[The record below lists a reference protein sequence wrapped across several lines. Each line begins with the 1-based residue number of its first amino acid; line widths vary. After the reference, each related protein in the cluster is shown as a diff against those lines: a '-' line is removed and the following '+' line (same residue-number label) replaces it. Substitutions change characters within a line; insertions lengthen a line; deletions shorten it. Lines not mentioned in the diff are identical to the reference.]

1 MSIAVKTAEP
11 PLGSLAVG
19 KKPKIKTS
27 LMLGA
32 ESKHKLSTLKAD
44 LRIRGLSVIE
54 FVIVD
59 IFIGA
64 TSAFMSQE
72 SQEVKS
78 ILLCILLVAVTVLP
92 AHGAQASVQDR
103 IRMSVAAAD
112 DKRIAPVWGALNAS
126 A

>member
-64 TSAFMSQE
+64 TSAFMSQK

-78 ILLCILLVAVTVLP
+78 ISFVFCLWLLRYCQPTVHRRRSKTEFECPLQQRTINGSRLSGGP
-92 AHGAQASVQDR
+92 
-103 IRMSVAAAD
+103 
-112 DKRIAPVWGALNAS
+112 
-126 A
+126 